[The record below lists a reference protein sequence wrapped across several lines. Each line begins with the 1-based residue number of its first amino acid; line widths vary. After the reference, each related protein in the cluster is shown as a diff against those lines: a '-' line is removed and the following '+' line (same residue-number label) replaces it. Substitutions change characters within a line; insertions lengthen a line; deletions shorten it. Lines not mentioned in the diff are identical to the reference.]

1 MKPTR
6 KQMIATH
13 VKGARLAKGYTQK
26 ELSDL
31 TNISVRSIQRIENG
45 DIVPRSYTLKT
56 LSQFLSIPF
65 ETLQNPVE
73 IEPPAETPDLL
84 KTTAPKLNTTQKII
98 LSAGVPLLIFFGCW
112 AFIAQS
118 PTFPETPF
126 ELLTLITTVLLVLV
140 IFLFIVW
147 RNK

>member
-1 MKPTR
+1 MTPTH
-6 KQMIATH
+6 KQMIAAQ
-13 VKGARLAKGYTQK
+13 VKEARLTKGYTQK

-56 LSQFLSIPF
+56 LSEFLNISF
-65 ETLQNPVE
+65 EALQNPVE
-73 IEPPAETPDLL
+73 MLEETENVVKL
-84 KTTAPKLNTTQKII
+84 TSPKFNKTQKVI
-98 LSAGVPLLIFFGCW
+98 LSLGVPLLIFFGCW

-126 ELLTLITTVLLVLV
+126 ELLTLITIVLLVLM